1 MNTFRLA
8 RTAAATILLA
18 AACAQAS
25 AASPVAVFDFNG
37 APTALA
43 PTSVADHLSATSAS
57 FGGGA
62 FDGESLPAAG
72 ALDFSTFGTGYLQFS
87 ITVENGWELDAQ
99 SLVVRA
105 ATLLYGSGIEL
116 RSSAD
121 SFASSLHSSVL
132 NTGYPNYNT
141 YTANLGTVTALQNLT
156 GTTTF
161 RLYGTSAFGDAQFA
175 VDSLAL
181 SGELGPVA
189 APVPEPETYALMLA
203 GLGVVGAMA
212 RRRRARAAG

>member
-62 FDGESLPAAG
+62 FDGESLPAG

>member
-37 APTALA
+37 TPTALA
-43 PTSVADHLSATSAS
+43 PTSVADHLSATSVS

-212 RRRRARAAG
+212 RRRRPATR

>member
-37 APTALA
+37 TPTALA
-43 PTSVADHLSATSAS
+43 PTSVADHLSATSVS